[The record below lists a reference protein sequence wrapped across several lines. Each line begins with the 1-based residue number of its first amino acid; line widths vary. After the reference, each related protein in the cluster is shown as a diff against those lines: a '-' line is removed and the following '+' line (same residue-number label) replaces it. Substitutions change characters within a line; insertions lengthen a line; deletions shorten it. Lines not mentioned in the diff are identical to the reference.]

1 VIPAPFDYVPARS
14 LEEAIELLQRHGE
27 EAKLLAGGH
36 SLIPMM
42 KLRLVRPTLL
52 VDIGGLEEL
61 RYIRDEG
68 DEVAIG
74 ALTLHSDVARSPLLR
89 EKAPLLAQAASVI
102 GDVQVRNRGT
112 IGGSLAH
119 ADPAA
124 DYPAAVLASE
134 AVIVAQ
140 GPGGRRAIP
149 AHDYFLGPFTTA
161 LAPDEVLVEVRV
173 PARPAGAGAAYLK
186 FPHPASGFAV
196 VGCAA
201 LLSVERGK
209 VAAARIAFTGVAGT
223 PFRDGAVEGALRDSP
238 ASQESLATAA
248 AMAAQGVDYPLSD
261 TFASGSYRLHLARVF
276 ARRALLQALSL
287 AGG

>member
-1 VIPAPFDYVPARS
+1 MIPAPFDYVPARS

-74 ALTLHSDVARSPLLR
+74 ALTLHSDVARSSLLH

-124 DYPAAVLASE
+124 DYPAAALASE

-149 AHDYFLGPFTTA
+149 ARDYFLGPFTTA

-173 PARPAGAGAAYLK
+173 PARPAGAGAAYVK

-201 LLSVERGK
+201 LLNVERGK
-209 VAAARIAFTGVAGT
+209 VTAARIAFTGVAGT
-223 PFRDGAVEGALRDSP
+223 PFRDGAVEAALRDSP
-238 ASQESLATAA
+238 ANEEALATAA
-248 AMAAQGVDYPLSD
+248 AMAARGVDYPLSD
-261 TFASGSYRLHLARVF
+261 TFASGSYRLHLARVS